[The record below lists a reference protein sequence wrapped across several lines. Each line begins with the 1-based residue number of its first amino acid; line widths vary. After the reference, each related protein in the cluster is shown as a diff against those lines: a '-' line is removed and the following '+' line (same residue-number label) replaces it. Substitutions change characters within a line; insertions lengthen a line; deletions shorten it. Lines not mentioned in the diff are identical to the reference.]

1 MKTVFIDAF
10 CLIATNVSRDQ
21 SHEQVHQMMR
31 SLEQE
36 GARFVTTDAVL
47 AEFCNALSK
56 AALRSKAADTI
67 RLLRSR
73 DDVEIIHI
81 TREIFDRAF
90 ALYESRPDKDW
101 GLTDCMSFEVMKL
114 QRIKEA
120 ITADHHFGQAG
131 FKTLMWG

>member
-1 MKTVFIDAF
+1 MKTVFVDAF
-10 CLIATNVSRDQ
+10 CLIATNVLRDQ
-21 SHEQVHQMMR
+21 SHQRAHQLMR
-31 SLEQE
+31 LLEQDS
-36 GARFVTTDAVL
+36 AQFVTTDAVL

-56 AALRSKAADTI
+56 ATLRSKAVDTT

-73 DDVEIIHI
+73 DDVEVVHI

-101 GLTDCMSFEVMKL
+101 GLTDCMSFEVMKS

-120 ITADHHFGQAG
+120 LTADHHFAQAG
-131 FKTLMWG
+131 FKTLM

>member
-1 MKTVFIDAF
+1 MNRIFVDTYALVAMHVTGEGNHARVAALMDA
-10 CLIATNVSRDQ
+10 LLN
-21 SHEQVHQMMR
+21 
-31 SLEQE
+31 E

-47 AEFCNALSK
+47 TEFCNGLAKASLRGR
-56 AALRSKAADTI
+56 AALAVRAY
-67 RLLRSR
+67 RSR

-101 GLTDCMSFEVMKL
+101 GLTDCMSFEMMKS

-131 FKTLMWG
+131 FKTLM